1 MRHQNR
7 QRAILAILA
16 AVAVFLTATVAAE
29 PVGADDAKALS
40 SHTARAFSI
49 SDRGQ
54 LRLIRK
60 HGFTLYEQGTA
71 SGTIKGAIT
80 VTLKI
85 VSSSSVTVEV
95 AISPNG
101 GSISGYGTGSY
112 HKGETAASFSG
123 SLSVSRGSGSYE
135 HAQGSGLRFSGT
147 IARSNDAIT
156 VSVSGR
162 LSD

>member
-1 MRHQNR
+1 MRYQTR
-7 QRAILAILA
+7 KRTGLVTLAT
-16 AVAVFLTATVAAE
+16 VAVLLATTVAAE
-29 PVGADDAKALS
+29 PVGANDAKALS

-71 SGTIKGAIT
+71 SGTIRGAIT

-85 VSSSSVTVEV
+85 VSSSSVTVAV
-95 AISPNG
+95 TISPGG

-135 HAQGSGLRFSGT
+135 HAKGSGLRFSGT
-147 IARSNDAIT
+147 IARSNDAIA
-156 VSVSGR
+156 VSVSGS